1 LREEH
6 IQPVGDLDLREKLHT
21 VMARVT
27 SSIKACHDEDE
38 RVLHQYH
45 TKGYDEVEVANED
58 DDDDD
63 DNCDDHDS

>member
-1 LREEH
+1 
-6 IQPVGDLDLREKLHT
+6 
-21 VMARVT
+21 MARVT